1 MRDTRCEM
9 RDIRQTKKNET
20 MIKLEEIA
28 PIGIFGKTHGI
39 KGEINLELN
48 TDFDLENTQYII
60 VDIDGIFV
68 PFFIEDYRYKTD
80 TTALILFEDITTEE
94 RIRPFFGKTAYVK
107 KEVLVDNEND
117 EMSINYYVGFT
128 MLTTDKKVIG
138 QIVEIDDSTA
148 NVLFVLDNDELI
160 PVGAVE
166 VINLDPEKHTM
177 VVELPEGLIQFI
189 IHNS

>member
-1 MRDTRCEM
+1 
-9 RDIRQTKKNET
+9 
-20 MIKLEEIA
+20 MICLEEIA

-48 TDFDLENTQYII
+48 IDFDLENTPYII

-68 PFFIEDYRYKTD
+68 PFFIEDYRYKSD
-80 TTALILFEDITTEE
+80 TMALVLFEDINTEE
-94 RIRPFFGKTAYVK
+94 QVRPFFGKKAYVK
-107 KEVLVDNEND
+107 KDALGEDEND

-128 MLTTDKKVIG
+128 MLTPQRVVIG

-148 NVLFVLDNDELI
+148 NVLFVLDNDALV

-166 VINLDPEKHTM
+166 VLDLDTDNHTM
-177 VVELPEGLIQFI
+177 IVEIPEGLLDID
-189 IHNS
+189 N

>member
-1 MRDTRCEM
+1 
-9 RDIRQTKKNET
+9 

-48 TDFDLENTQYII
+48 VDFDLEDTPYII

-68 PFFIEDYRYKTD
+68 PFFIAEYRYKTD
-80 TTALILFEDITTEE
+80 TSALVLFEDICTEE
-94 RIRPFFGKTAYVK
+94 TIRPFFGKKAYVK
-107 KEVLVDNEND
+107 KEMLTLDDED

-128 MLTTDKKVIG
+128 MLTPQRTIIG

-148 NVLFVLDNDELI
+148 NVLFVLDNDSLI

-166 VINLDPEKHTM
+166 VLDIDPDNHIM
-177 VVELPEGLIQFI
+177 IVELPEGLLEVE
-189 IHNS
+189 N

>member
-1 MRDTRCEM
+1 
-9 RDIRQTKKNET
+9 

-48 TDFDLENTQYII
+48 VDFDLEDTPYII

-68 PFFIEDYRYKTD
+68 PFFIAEYRYKTD
-80 TTALILFEDITTEE
+80 TSALVLFEDICTEE
-94 RIRPFFGKTAYVK
+94 TIRPFFGKKAYVK
-107 KEVLVDNEND
+107 KEMLTLDDED

-128 MLTTDKKVIG
+128 MLTPQRTIIG

-148 NVLFVLDNDELI
+148 NVLFVLDNDTLI

-166 VINLDPEKHTM
+166 VLDIDPDNHIM
-177 VVELPEGLIQFI
+177 IVELPEGLLEVE
-189 IHNS
+189 N

>member
-1 MRDTRCEM
+1 M
-9 RDIRQTKKNET
+9 IR
-20 MIKLEEIA
+20 LEEIS

-48 TDFDLENTQYII
+48 IDFDLENTPYII

-68 PFFIEDYRYKTD
+68 PFFIEDYRYKSD
-80 TTALILFEDITTEE
+80 TMALVLFEDINTEE
-94 RIRPFFGKTAYVK
+94 QVRPFFGKKAYVK
-107 KEVLVDNEND
+107 KDALGEDEND

-128 MLTTDKKVIG
+128 MLTPQRVVIG

-148 NVLFVLDNDELI
+148 NVLFVLDNDALV

-166 VINLDPEKHTM
+166 VLDLDTDNHTM
-177 VVELPEGLIQFI
+177 IVEIPEGLLDID
-189 IHNS
+189 N

>member
-1 MRDTRCEM
+1 M
-9 RDIRQTKKNET
+9 IR
-20 MIKLEEIA
+20 LEEIA

-48 TDFDLENTQYII
+48 IDFDLENTPYII

-68 PFFIEDYRYKTD
+68 PFFIEDYRYKSD
-80 TTALILFEDITTEE
+80 TMALVLFEDINTEE
-94 RIRPFFGKTAYVK
+94 QVRPFFGKKAYVK
-107 KEVLVDNEND
+107 KDALGEDEND

-128 MLTTDKKVIG
+128 MLTPQRVVIG

-148 NVLFVLDNDELI
+148 NVLFVLDNDTLV

-166 VINLDPEKHTM
+166 VLDLDTDNHTM
-177 VVELPEGLIQFI
+177 IVEIPEGLLDID
-189 IHNS
+189 N

>member
-1 MRDTRCEM
+1 M
-9 RDIRQTKKNET
+9 IR
-20 MIKLEEIA
+20 LEEIS

-48 TDFDLENTQYII
+48 IDFDLENTPYII

-68 PFFIEDYRYKTD
+68 PFFIEDYRYKSD
-80 TTALILFEDITTEE
+80 TMALVLFEDINTEE
-94 RIRPFFGKTAYVK
+94 QVRPFFGKKAYVK
-107 KEVLVDNEND
+107 KDALGEDEND

-128 MLTTDKKVIG
+128 MLTPQRVVIG

-148 NVLFVLDNDELI
+148 NVLFVLDNDTLV

-166 VINLDPEKHTM
+166 VLDLDTDNHTM
-177 VVELPEGLIQFI
+177 IVEIPEGLLDID
-189 IHNS
+189 N

>member
-1 MRDTRCEM
+1 M
-9 RDIRQTKKNET
+9 IR
-20 MIKLEEIA
+20 LEEIA
-28 PIGIFGKTHGI
+28 PIGVFGKTHGI

-48 TDFDLENTQYII
+48 IDFDLEETPYII

-68 PFFIEDYRYKTD
+68 PFFIDEYRYKTD

-107 KEVLVDNEND
+107 KEALSEGEND

-128 MLTTDKKVIG
+128 MLTADKKEIG

-148 NVLFVLDNDELI
+148 NILFILDNDTLI

-166 VINLDPEKHTM
+166 VIDLDPEKHTM
-177 VVELPEGLIQFI
+177 VVELPEGLIV
-189 IHNS
+189 N

>member
-1 MRDTRCEM
+1 
-9 RDIRQTKKNET
+9 

-48 TDFDLENTQYII
+48 VDFDLENTPYII

-68 PFFIEDYRYKTD
+68 PFFIAEYRYKTD
-80 TTALILFEDITTEE
+80 TSALVLFEDICTEE
-94 RIRPFFGKTAYVK
+94 TIRPFFGKKAYVQ
-107 KEVLVDNEND
+107 KEVLTSDNED
-117 EMSINYYVGFT
+117 EMSTNYYVGFT
-128 MLTTDKKVIG
+128 MLTPQRTIIG

-148 NVLFVLDNDELI
+148 NVLFVLDNDSLI

-166 VINLDPEKHTM
+166 VLDIDPDNHIM
-177 VVELPEGLIQFI
+177 IVELPEGLLEIE
-189 IHNS
+189 S

>member
-1 MRDTRCEM
+1 
-9 RDIRQTKKNET
+9 

-48 TDFDLENTQYII
+48 VDFDLENTPYII

-68 PFFIEDYRYKTD
+68 PFFIAEYRYKTD
-80 TTALILFEDITTEE
+80 TSALVLFEDICTEE
-94 RIRPFFGKTAYVK
+94 TIRPFFGKKAYVK
-107 KEVLVDNEND
+107 KEMLTLDDED

-128 MLTTDKKVIG
+128 MLTPQRTIIG

-148 NVLFVLDNDELI
+148 NVLFVLDNDTLI

-166 VINLDPEKHTM
+166 VLDIDPDNHIM
-177 VVELPEGLIQFI
+177 IVELPEGLLEVE
-189 IHNS
+189 N

>member
-1 MRDTRCEM
+1 M
-9 RDIRQTKKNET
+9 IR
-20 MIKLEEIA
+20 LEEIS
-28 PIGIFGKTHGI
+28 PIGVFGKTHGI

-48 TDFDLENTQYII
+48 VDFDLENTPYII

-68 PFFIEDYRYKTD
+68 PFFIVDYRYKTD
-80 TTALILFEDITTEE
+80 STALVMFEDITTEE

-107 KEVLVDNEND
+107 KETLGDAEND

-148 NVLFVLDNDELI
+148 NILFVLDNDTLI
-160 PVGAVE
+160 PVGAIE
-166 VINLDPEKHTM
+166 VVDLDPDKHTM
-177 VVELPEGLIQFI
+177 VVELPEGLIDI
-189 IHNS
+189 DN